1 VELPFVAGSW
11 EGFETAFGEG
21 DFQERFH
28 RGTGATTSEVDG
40 PELNKSNTHA
50 RAQPEPPP
58 LILTFT
64 EEVFSMMLTPE
75 DCELNFLLG
84 FTALASTTPEQR
96 SDPPNKTAS
105 SRVSVSQ

>member
-50 RAQPEPPP
+50 RAQPKPPP
-58 LILTFT
+58 ADFNIHRG
-64 EEVFSMMLTPE
+64 S
-75 DCELNFLLG
+75 FLHD
-84 FTALASTTPEQR
+84 ANP
-96 SDPPNKTAS
+96 
-105 SRVSVSQ
+105 